1 MHDPESVRVRVDHA
15 LGAFLT
21 EETARLTGI
30 HDRLAPVARQL
41 QVAAADGKRLR
52 AAFCYWGWRAAGQP
66 DCDAMIR
73 AAAAMELVQAA
84 AIVHDDIID
93 RSAMRRSAPTAHTA
107 LCDASSGEDG
117 DQRGVALAIMLGDLL
132 ISWAGQLFASCG
144 LPGPFLRRAQPLWSM
159 LATATVA
166 GQCLEIL
173 GTGPGLSMPE
183 ALQVIRYK
191 TAKYTVEHPLHI
203 GATLGGA
210 SPRLLAVFTAYGL
223 PLGEA
228 FQLRDDLLGV
238 FGDPEKTGKSNLDD
252 LRGRKPTVLLAA
264 TRSAATGED
273 RKEIERLIGGRSGI
287 GVEDLRTIQ
296 EIMVRVGARERIESM
311 ITERAAQAA
320 SAIERA
326 RLPVAAASALTQL
339 MSTLVTREA

>member
-1 MHDPESVRVRVDHA
+1 MTRSPCGLRVDHA
-15 LGAFLT
+15 LAAFLS

-30 HDRLAPVARQL
+30 HHRLAPVARQL

-66 DCDAMIR
+66 DSDAMIR
-73 AAAAMELVQAA
+73 AAAAMELVHAA
-84 AIVHDDIID
+84 AVVHDDVID
-93 RSAMRRSAPTAHTA
+93 GSAMRRSRPTAHIA
-107 LCDASSGEDG
+107 LCDAIGGEDG
-117 DQRGVALAIMLGDLL
+117 GPHGVALAIVLGDLL
-132 ISWAGQLFASCG
+132 ISWAGQLFSSCG
-144 LPGPFLRRAQPLWSM
+144 LPGPFLRRAQPLWTM
-159 LATATVA
+159 LATALMA
-166 GQCLEIL
+166 GECLEIL
-173 GTGPGLSMPE
+173 GTGPGLSMSE

-210 SPRLLAVFTAYGL
+210 PTRLLDVFTDYGV

-252 LRGRKPTVLLAA
+252 LRGRKPTVLLAV
-264 TRSAATGED
+264 TLSAAKGQD
-273 RKEIERLIGGRSGI
+273 RKEIERVLGGRSGI
-287 GVEDLRTIQ
+287 DVEDLRTIR

-326 RLPVAAASALTQL
+326 RLPAAAAAALTQL
-339 MSTLVTREA
+339 TSTLITRET